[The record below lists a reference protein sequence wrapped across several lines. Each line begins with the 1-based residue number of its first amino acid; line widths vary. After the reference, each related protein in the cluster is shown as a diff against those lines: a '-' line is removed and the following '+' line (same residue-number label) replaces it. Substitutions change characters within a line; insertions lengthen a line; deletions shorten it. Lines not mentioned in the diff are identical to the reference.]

1 MARPYLDTKSPG
13 CHRTFQ
19 SLLLPL
25 SVRELQRCRSPHT
38 LHAGGKGL
46 CTYLLVWVGFNFN
59 HCARSVKSQNHW
71 KKSVHHSA
79 HRADG
84 LRPHPPTS
92 SMPWT
97 LGPKAF
103 PHDQKPTA
111 PLGPLGLSPLPAW
124 RDSSFRA
131 LNHSISQCPGHCA
144 PESIF
149 HNCIVF
155 LFVSHEIEPRDEDSV
170 SQHIPLSTMLPAQN
184 AGCNLFAQ
192 NSQ

>member
-1 MARPYLDTKSPG
+1 MFCKL
-13 CHRTFQ
+13 
-19 SLLLPL
+19 
-25 SVRELQRCRSPHT
+25 
-38 LHAGGKGL
+38 
-46 CTYLLVWVGFNFN
+46 
-59 HCARSVKSQNHW
+59 SQNHS
-71 KKSVHHSA
+71 KKYVHHFA

-124 RDSSFRA
+124 RDSSFRV

-170 SQHIPLSTMLPAQN
+170 SNTFPCPQCYLLKMLVAISSLKIHDREGSGLALVLDKEN
-184 AGCNLFAQ
+184 
-192 NSQ
+192 NSV